1 MKSLAL
7 VMLVWMSWV
16 SSSIAADDL
25 CSVAPGNCKVLKEDA
40 KVRVL
45 EFTAKK
51 GDRTPMHSHP
61 AYVVYIV
68 KAGISRFTLADGTSF
83 VRHPKDGE
91 AFINAPATHSEECLE
106 DQLAIL
112 VELKQ

>member
-1 MKSLAL
+1 MKLLTLAL
-7 VMLVWMSWV
+7 AIGMTWASYSV
-16 SSSIAADDL
+16 AADDL
-25 CSVAPGNCKVLKEDA
+25 CSVAPANCKVLKEDT

-45 EFTAKK
+45 EFTARK

-68 KAGISRFTLADGTSF
+68 KAGVSRFTLPDGTSF
-83 VRHPKDGE
+83 VRNPKEGE
-91 AFINAPATHSEECLE
+91 AFINPPVTHFEERLE
-106 DQLAIL
+106 DQIAIL

>member
-1 MKSLAL
+1 MRNIAL
-7 VMLVWMSWV
+7 VLVVWMTLMSYSV
-16 SSSIAADDL
+16 AGDDL
-25 CSVAPGNCKVLKEDA
+25 CSVAPGNCRVLKEDA

-51 GDRTPMHSHP
+51 GDRTPIHSHP

-68 KAGISRFTLADGTSF
+68 KAGVSRFTLPDGTSF
-83 VRHPKDGE
+83 VRNPKDGE
-91 AFINAPATHSEECLE
+91 AFINLPVTHSEECLE
-106 DQLAIL
+106 DQIAIL

>member
-7 VMLVWMSWV
+7 ALVVLMTWASCPV
-16 SSSIAADDL
+16 AADDL

-45 EFTAKK
+45 EFTVRK
-51 GDRTPMHSHP
+51 GDTTPMHSHP

-68 KAGISRFTLADGTSF
+68 KAGVSRFTLPDGTSF
-83 VRHPKDGE
+83 VRNPRDGE
-91 AFINAPATHSEECLE
+91 AFINPPVTHSEECLE
-106 DQLAIL
+106 DQIAIL